1 MSQENV
7 EIVRSVLAEFAET
20 QQLSD
25 AVAPEFVWDLSSWAV
40 WTGQPEFHGRDAFMQ
55 FFAEW
60 IGAYEEW
67 TNEVEGFIDAG
78 GSPVIV
84 RAVQHARLRGSD
96 SWIDLRHAQLYTV
109 EDGLIRSAAVFTT
122 PDQALEAAGL
132 SE

>member
-7 EIVRSVLAEFAET
+7 EIVRRVLTEFDET

-25 AVAPEFVWDLSSWAV
+25 AVASDFVWDLSSWAV
-40 WTGQPEFHGRDAFMQ
+40 WTGQPKFHGRDAFMQ

-78 GSPVIV
+78 GSHVVV

-96 SWIDLRHAQLYTV
+96 SWVDLRAAHLYTV
-109 EDGLIRSAAVFTT
+109 EDGVIRSGAVFTT
-122 PDQALEAAGL
+122 PNQALEAAGL
-132 SE
+132 SA